1 MAIFKAGPGGLQG
14 NPVASMSNPIA
25 ELHGADIQGTE
36 PRGIVLEIQ
45 RMSTEDGPGLRTT
58 VFLKGCPLNCSWCH
72 NPESIS
78 PKPQLVWNGAGC
90 IGCGICVDTCSRGA
104 LTANPRGIAID
115 REKCNGC
122 GECARECPSLS
133 MVLLGEQ
140 WRASDLVNELAKDD
154 AYFLQSKGGVT
165 LSGGEATL
173 QHHFTHG
180 VLKGLK
186 ERGIHTGLDTCGM
199 CSFDR
204 LEKLL
209 PCTDLLLF
217 DIKEIDALRH
227 ENFTG
232 SSNKRILENLKQL
245 PGLLAA
251 TNTDLWIRTPIIP
264 GVTDREETL
273 GAIGAFIVNNLEGKV
288 SRWELC
294 AFNNLGKEKYT
305 RLGMEWA
312 HGTALLME
320 RKKMEALYQ
329 GALKSGLGD
338 DIVFWSGSVRT

>member
-1 MAIFKAGPGGLQG
+1 MAIFRASPAGVPGE
-14 NPVASMSNPIA
+14 SMLNPIA
-25 ELHGADIQGTE
+25 ELQEADIHGAD

-58 VFLKGCPLNCSWCH
+58 VFLKGCPLKCSWCH
-72 NPESIS
+72 NPESI
-78 PKPQLVWNGAGC
+78 PLAPQLIWNGEGC

-104 LTANPRGIAID
+104 LAATPTGIVID
-115 REKCNGC
+115 RGKCKGC
-122 GECARECPSLS
+122 GECAKECPSLS
-133 MVLLGEQ
+133 MVLLGEK
-140 WRASDLVNELAKDD
+140 WRASDLVKEISKDQ
-154 AYFLQSKGGVT
+154 AYFRKSKGGVT

-173 QHHFTHG
+173 QPRFTHG
-180 VLKGLK
+180 VLKGLQGL
-186 ERGIHTGLDTCGM
+186 GIHTGLDTCGM

-209 PCTDLLLF
+209 PSTDLLLF

-227 ENFTG
+227 EKFTG

-264 GVTDREETL
+264 GATDREETIRK
-273 GAIGAFIVNNLEGKV
+273 IGAFIVNNMERRV

-305 RLGMEWA
+305 RLGEDWA
-312 HGTALLME
+312 HGTTLLME
-320 RKKMEALYQ
+320 RKKMEALYHR
-329 GALKSGLGD
+329 ALKSGVGD
-338 DIVFWSGSVRT
+338 DIVFWSGSVR